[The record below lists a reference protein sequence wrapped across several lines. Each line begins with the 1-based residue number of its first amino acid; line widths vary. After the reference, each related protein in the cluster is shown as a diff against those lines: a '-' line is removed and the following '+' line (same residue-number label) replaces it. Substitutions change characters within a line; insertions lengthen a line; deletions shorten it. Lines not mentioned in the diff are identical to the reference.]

1 MKLVLFCLL
10 LFNLLQQFSI
20 TTDLMNHSSE
30 HMLAVF
36 THYCN
41 DNGNEFVVIVFG
53 PYTFLLCIRFGS
65 ESKSHGWLVVFATK
79 RKKKYGGVKIFFE
92 IL

>member
-41 DNGNEFVVIVFG
+41 DNGNEFVVIVY
-53 PYTFLLCIRFGS
+53 PTLSYY
-65 ESKSHGWLVVFATK
+65 VFVLGAK
-79 RKKKYGGVKIFFE
+79 VNPMVSCFCDKKKEKIWGR
-92 IL
+92 

>member
-41 DNGNEFVVIVFG
+41 DNGNEFVVIVFE
-53 PYTFLLCIRFGS
+53 LCVCPSALSCFILFVYLG
-65 ESKSHGWLVVFATK
+65 SKSKTHGLVFLRQK
-79 RKKKYGGVKIFFE
+79 VKI
-92 IL
+92 